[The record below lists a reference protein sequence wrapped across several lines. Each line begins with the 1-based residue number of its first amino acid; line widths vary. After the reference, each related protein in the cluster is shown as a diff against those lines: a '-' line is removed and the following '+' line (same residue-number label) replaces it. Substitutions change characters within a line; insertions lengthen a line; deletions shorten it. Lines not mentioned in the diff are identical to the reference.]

1 MSKKMIKRTFKYG
14 VLLSALS
21 CGLTLLAEDLPN
33 HLSAAQKA
41 DGWKLLFDGK
51 TLAGWRGYKSEQ
63 VADQWKVVDGA
74 LTLTAGKA
82 GDVMTIEEF
91 ADFEI
96 AFEWKISAGGNSG
109 VIYRVGLGEAASYK
123 TGPEYQILDNQSAK
137 DNKLENHLAG
147 SLYDIGA
154 GVPRDAAKPA
164 GEWNSSRIIVKGW
177 NVEHWLN
184 EKQLVSLDLASD
196 KGKAAL
202 QNSKFKDWS
211 KFASLKKGHIAFQD
225 HGDVVSYRSIRIKEL
240 K

>member
-1 MSKKMIKRTFKYG
+1 MIKAHLKFASLSFSLFCSLG
-14 VLLSALS
+14 LLADEQPNQLSA
-21 CGLTLLAEDLPN
+21 T
-33 HLSAAQKA
+33 QKA

-51 TLAGWRGYKSEQ
+51 TLNGWRGYKSEQ

-82 GDVMTIEEF
+82 GDVMTVEEF

-96 AFEWKISAGGNSG
+96 VFEWKISAGGNSG

-164 GEWNSSRIIVKGW
+164 GEWNTSRIVVKDW

-184 EKQLVSLDLASD
+184 NKQLVSLDLASE

-202 QNSKFKDWS
+202 QSSKFKDWS

-225 HGDVVSYRSIRIKEL
+225 HGDIVSYRSIRIREL

>member
-1 MSKKMIKRTFKYG
+1 MITRYPKAGFL
-14 VLLSALS
+14 VSLLSGSLA
-21 CGLTLLAEDLPN
+21 LLADEPN
-33 HLSAAQKA
+33 QLSASQKSE
-41 DGWKLLFDGK
+41 GWRLLFDGK
-51 TLAGWRGYKSEQ
+51 TLSGWRGYKSEH

-82 GDVMTIEEF
+82 GDVMTVEEF
-91 ADFEI
+91 ADFEV

-109 VIYRVGLGEAASYK
+109 VIYRVGLGETASYK
-123 TGPEYQILDNQSAK
+123 TGPEYQILDNKDAK

-164 GEWNSSRIIVKGW
+164 GEWNASRIVVK
-177 NVEHWLN
+177 VEHWLN
-184 EKQLVSLDLASD
+184 DKQLVSLDLASE

-202 QNSKFKDWS
+202 QSSKFKDWS
-211 KFASLKKGHIAFQD
+211 NFASLKKGHIAFQD
-225 HGDVVSYRSIRIKEL
+225 HGDVVHYRSIRIKEL

>member
-1 MSKKMIKRTFKYG
+1 MIKQCLKLAGFCSS
-14 VLLSALS
+14 LCLSLIVSADEHPNQLS
-21 CGLTLLAEDLPN
+21 VVE
-33 HLSAAQKA
+33 KA

-63 VADQWKVVDGA
+63 IADQWKIIDGA

-82 GDVMTIEEF
+82 GDVMTVEEF
-91 ADFEI
+91 GDFEI
-96 AFEWKISAGGNSG
+96 AFEWKISSGGNSG

-123 TGPEYQILDNQSAK
+123 TGPEYQILDNENAK

-154 GVPRDAAKPA
+154 GVARDAAKPA
-164 GEWNSSRIIVKGW
+164 GEWNSSRIVVKGW

-184 EKQLVSLDLASD
+184 GKQLVSLDLISE
-196 KGKAAL
+196 KGKSAL
-202 QNSKFKDWS
+202 QNSKFKDWP

-225 HGDVVSYRSIRIKEL
+225 HGDVVAYRSIRIREL

>member
-1 MSKKMIKRTFKYG
+1 MITHYLKLG
-14 VLLSALS
+14 IIISALS
-21 CGLTLLAEDLPN
+21 TSLAARADVPPN
-33 HLSAAQKA
+33 QLSDSQKA

-51 TLAGWRGYKSEQ
+51 TLSGWRGYKAEQ

-82 GDVMTIEEF
+82 GDVMTVDEF

-96 AFEWKISAGGNSG
+96 AFEWKISTGGNSG

-123 TGPEYQILDNQSAK
+123 TGPEYQILDNKDAK

-154 GVPRDAAKPA
+154 GVPGDAAKPA
-164 GEWNSSRIIVKGW
+164 GEWNSSRIVVKGW
-177 NVEHWLN
+177 NIEHWLN
-184 EKQLVSLDLASD
+184 DKQLVALDLGSE

-202 QNSKFKDWS
+202 QGSKFKDWP

-225 HGDVVSYRSIRIKEL
+225 HGDVVAYRSIRIREL

>member
-1 MSKKMIKRTFKYG
+1 MITRNLKSRIL
-14 VLLSALS
+14 VSLLSGSLA
-21 CGLTLLAEDLPN
+21 LLAEDQPN
-33 HLSAAQKA
+33 QLSDSQKA
-41 DGWKLLFDGK
+41 QGWRLLFDGK
-51 TLAGWRGYKSEQ
+51 TLSGWRGYKSEH

-82 GDVMTIEEF
+82 GDVVTVEEF
-91 ADFEI
+91 ADFEV

-109 VIYRVGLGEAASYK
+109 VIYRVGLGETASYK
-123 TGPEYQILDNQSAK
+123 TGPEYQILDNKDAK

-164 GEWNSSRIIVKGW
+164 GEWNASRIVVKGW

-184 EKQLVSLDLASD
+184 DKQLVSLDLASE

-202 QNSKFKDWS
+202 QSSKFKDWS

-225 HGDVVSYRSIRIKEL
+225 HGDVVHYRSIRIKEL